1 MSVHAVARP
10 SRVNCVSLLILTF
23 LIALTYVL
31 AGAAHLQGQTPD
43 NPKHEFRSAWITT
56 AWAIDWP
63 TGSTPS
69 AQQQSMIEIL
79 DQLKDQNMNAVVFQ
93 ASPRGDAYYDSD
105 RLPWAAN
112 LSGTPGQDPGW
123 DPLQFVIDES
133 RKRGLDVHVWFNVY
147 TTAYNSASDSDGQH
161 GIPNVRYANPGWMED
176 GVWMNP
182 GFPEAREWQIA
193 NVAELVERYDIDA
206 IHFDRIRYSSGG
218 YDRDASLKE
227 DHNPDGISGLDN
239 WRRHNVNEF
248 VRLVHENIRPIRP
261 DIKIGATPLGHYD
274 TGSTDGW
281 GAQFSYSD
289 AFQDSRLW
297 AEEGYVDYIA
307 PQIYWTLG
315 TEDPPRFA
323 FIANEWV
330 ESRRNKRH
338 LYIGIGPYKDGTSNQ
353 VNIKAELP
361 EQIGAVRDAGAEGKL
376 FYSNSD
382 IASETFGGRFDHP
395 ALVPPMPWLD
405 TTQPAAVR
413 NPEYQIDGDKITLT
427 WDAPDTGSGDAEAI
441 RYVVYRNDDPDNPGD
456 PSATEDPG
464 NIVAVT
470 GELSV
475 VDDAP
480 DGYGSESGAE
490 TAWFVTAL
498 SRNNVEGP
506 AEVIIPGDADTDP
519 DPDAAKIEEIP
530 YFEDFSEAGVPDL
543 PEGWQNIGDVAT
555 YDGPTAIGGTTL
567 EFPTGIAGDDFRIA
581 VTPEIADGIDISS
594 LTVTFNSFATS
605 TLGDERIEV
614 GFMTDPSDPGSFT
627 LVETVSLPD
636 EQVVD
641 EPTINLDNHTE
652 DDGRYLAFKAGSPSD
667 FNRFFI
673 GYVEIDF
680 DPDKEA
686 VLTREISGQAGWRM
700 LSLPVSGVTVSDLA
714 GQNQIQGISGANDFY
729 SEHSE
734 IEFETEVEPN
744 FLFKGSSDWDAPAD
758 FDTEI
763 ASGQG
768 FIWYFWDED
777 DAPSAD
783 LPFDLSVNGVAPS
796 ADVTVEGLHS
806 GFNLVGNP
814 FAEDLDVSGLTG
826 WGNED
831 LSSGIAQ
838 VWDNSGT
845 DVAGEGHS
853 GTWRLIGDGGADGS
867 EIADWQG
874 FMIENNGE
882 PAANSLTIPVA
893 ASGGSGADFYKSAPA
908 EEHRLSLN
916 LHCKSSDGQLQ
927 TSDGAV
933 HMLFRDDAS
942 HDWDRFD
949 ATKLTPLSGHFAT
962 LAFVGER
969 SGDQVLKA
977 QESRPMDFEGELE
990 LPLAFHTR
998 NMGGEF
1004 TISWDGLSEL
1014 PEAWEVTLI
1023 DNVLEQSVNM
1033 RDASEHIFSHNEN
1046 QKAVKAADITPDI
1059 RPMTA
1064 QDAGDAS
1071 DGEGERFTVIISS
1084 DPVSAETPADKPGEL
1099 ALDQN
1104 YPNPFNPSTVI
1115 SYEVPEQQHVR
1126 LAVYD
1131 VTGRKI
1137 SLLVDQVRSPGT
1149 YEVTWDT
1156 GQLASGVYMYRLEA
1170 GGEILTRQMT
1180 LLK

>member
-1 MSVHAVARP
+1 
-10 SRVNCVSLLILTF
+10 
-23 LIALTYVL
+23 
-31 AGAAHLQGQTPD
+31 
-43 NPKHEFRSAWITT
+43 
-56 AWAIDWP
+56 
-63 TGSTPS
+63 
-69 AQQQSMIEIL
+69 
-79 DQLKDQNMNAVVFQ
+79 
-93 ASPRGDAYYDSD
+93 
-105 RLPWAAN
+105 
-112 LSGTPGQDPGW
+112 
-123 DPLQFVIDES
+123 
-133 RKRGLDVHVWFNVY
+133 
-147 TTAYNSASDSDGQH
+147 
-161 GIPNVRYANPGWMED
+161 
-176 GVWMNP
+176 MNP

-227 DHNPDGISGLDN
+227 DHKPDGISGLDN

-361 EQIGAVRDAGAEGKL
+361 EQIDAVRDAGG
-376 FYSNSD
+376 
-382 IASETFGGRFDHP
+382 
-395 ALVPPMPWLD
+395 
-405 TTQPAAVR
+405 
-413 NPEYQIDGDKITLT
+413 
-427 WDAPDTGSGDAEAI
+427 GDAEAI

-519 DPDAAKIEEIP
+519 DP
-530 YFEDFSEAGVPDL
+530 
-543 PEGWQNIGDVAT
+543 
-555 YDGPTAIGGTTL
+555 
-567 EFPTGIAGDDFRIA
+567 
-581 VTPEIADGIDISS
+581 
-594 LTVTFNSFATS
+594 
-605 TLGDERIEV
+605 
-614 GFMTDPSDPGSFT
+614 GSFT

-686 VLTREISGQAGWRM
+686 ALTREISGQAGWRM

-714 GQNQIQGISGANDFY
+714 GQNQIQGISGADDFY
-729 SEHSE
+729 SEDHPE
-734 IEFETEVEPN
+734 IEFESGVEPN
-744 FLFKGSSDWDAPAD
+744 FYFNGSSDWDAPAD

-853 GTWRLIGDGGADGS
+853 GTWRFIGDGGADGS

-1014 PEAWEVTLI
+1014 PEAWEVTLV